1 MKFFWLVLLF
11 LSQQYIAQ
19 TGFAVKND
27 IRKVTIPF
35 QLINNL
41 IFIPVEVNGV
51 PLTFLLDTGVSQTLL
66 FSLGDK
72 EVNFKNVEQI
82 KFSGLGGSAETSG
95 LKSKS
100 NMVKVTDD
108 YVDYNHFIYI
118 ILNEDFNFSSYIGI
132 PVHGI
137 LGYDFF
143 KNNPIEVDY
152 TFKKITIY
160 NNDRIY
166 KKRSKKFTEIP
177 ISIEKDKPY
186 MMVDVRL
193 SEILLPTKLLIDLG
207 NSDAFWVFPG
217 LAKDFIEKQPHIE
230 DFLGRGFNG
239 DVHGLRSRINE
250 ASIAEFTFN
259 TPIAAMPDAKSIEHV
274 QFVKDRKGSV
284 GSEILRRF
292 TVIFDYKNKKLLLR
306 KNKNF
311 EDSFRLNMSGLEF
324 KHIGMKW
331 ERETV
336 QVSQLEFNKTKSAA
350 SSEEF
355 ASFLYKL
362 VLKPVYAIASVR
374 VDSPAYNAGFK
385 KDDVLE
391 SVNGK
396 LTSGISLSELNEMMR
411 HEEGKNFK
419 FEILRNDVPLK
430 FSFSLVDPIPYK

>member
-1 MKFFWLVLLF
+1 MKLFWLVLLF

-19 TGFAVKND
+19 TGFTVKND
-27 IRKVTIPF
+27 SRKVTIPF

-82 KFSGLGGSAETSG
+82 KFSGLGGSTETSG

-143 KNNPIEVDY
+143 KNNPIEIDY

-186 MMVDVRL
+186 MMVDVKL
-193 SEILLPTKLLIDLG
+193 SEKILPTKLLIDLG

-250 ASIAEFTFN
+250 ASIAEFNFN

-292 TVIFDYKNKKLLLR
+292 TVIFDYKNKKLLLK